1 MDASGYR
8 KEVVKLLPTSEAKRG
23 LRVVS
28 GNKRMLNISRSMVG
42 TVSAISL
49 VLTSTDRFILGY
61 QMDDSIRAQFR
72 SALGEL
78 LFWSFAG
85 AKELKVK
92 MPATT
97 KKVRPKAT
105 MTELLMQLN
114 SIGTDLLKLYL
125 QTYRAHGL
133 AHGMEEVPRTAE
145 EMKLATDAAKARAHA
160 QGKKEFP
167 TPKSTKKVESQHR
180 KDFLLLVKNRWE
192 AMVPILYELSW
203 SILNEPV
210 ATVLDADLSARGV
223 PTKA

>member
-105 MTELLMQLN
+105 MTELLMQL
-114 SIGTDLLKLYL
+114 YL